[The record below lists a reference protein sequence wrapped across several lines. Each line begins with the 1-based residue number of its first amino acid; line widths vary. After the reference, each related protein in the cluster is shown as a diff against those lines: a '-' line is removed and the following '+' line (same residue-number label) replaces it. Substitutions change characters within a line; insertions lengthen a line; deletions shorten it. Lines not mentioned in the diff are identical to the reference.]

1 MKNDKVKTWF
11 HLNWPKEACNSLKT
25 AIACVLEEK
34 NPDSPEIQSLG
45 SDTREMILRFLK
57 CDEPLRVS
65 IEDDPDGGIVVKD
78 DDGIFT
84 PETTTD
90 LLSAIMKDHNIPGSV
105 SFFWYNE
112 SDVDPISGGKAVVS
126 AEIIG
131 VTYSS
136 ELYDLHKKANHVAKE
151 IENIIFQNDEEP
163 DERPFTPF

>member
-1 MKNDKVKTWF
+1 MENDKVKTWF
-11 HLNWPKEACNSLKT
+11 HLNWPKEACDSLKT
-25 AIACVLEEK
+25 AIACVLEKK
-34 NPDSPEIQSLG
+34 NSNSPEIQSLG
-45 SDTREMILRFLK
+45 SDTREVLLRFLR

-90 LLSAIMKDHNIPGSV
+90 LLSAIMKDHNIPGDV

-112 SDVDPISGGKAVVS
+112 SDIDPISGGKAVVS
-126 AEIIG
+126 AEIIR
-131 VTYSS
+131 VTYNS

-151 IENIIFQNDEEP
+151 IENIIFQNDDEP
-163 DERPFTPF
+163 DERPFAPW